1 MEHLSPQRPLWGT
14 WIEVRFTEDFERQ
27 TKDASRNGA
36 SLFTGVLCGEL
47 RGRAPVL
54 RTPRGT

>member
-14 WIEVRFTEDFERQ
+14 WSGACFTEDFERQ
-27 TKDASRNGA
+27 MKEVSGNGA
-36 SLFTGVLCGEL
+36 SLFMGVLCGEL
-47 RGRAPVL
+47 RGRAPVV